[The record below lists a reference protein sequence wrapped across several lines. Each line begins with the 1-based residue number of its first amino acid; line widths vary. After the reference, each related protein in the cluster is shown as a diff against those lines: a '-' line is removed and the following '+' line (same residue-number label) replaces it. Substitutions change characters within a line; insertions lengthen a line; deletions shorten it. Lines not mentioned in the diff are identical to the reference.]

1 MKKITTLLIALLF
14 FTHTFSQTTTGIVA
28 YFPFN
33 GTVTDA
39 GPNSISATNFGATAT
54 TNNAGVAN
62 KAMAFSNTN
71 ANTLIV
77 DQYATHA
84 INATT
89 SFVTTQNFTIAFACK
104 ITSLPTS
111 GGAGL
116 YDNNLNYGG
125 PGVWAWKSNGFPQI
139 QFNFKNGSVGT
150 TNGAFTLGT
159 WFHVAAVHNGSSLI
173 IYINGVQI
181 ISGTQGSTNPTY
193 SFPARIGTMFASS
206 FSPPQYNGLNGSI
219 DELRIYNRAL
229 TAAEIA
235 LLSSSALPI
244 KLTSFTTTTQ
254 SSNVLLKWQ
263 TASES
268 NTLHY
273 LVQRSTNGTQFA
285 NIGTVNAKGNSAVTT
300 NYTYTDGNATAIPN
314 TKALNYRLQSVDID
328 GKTQYSP
335 VVSVAITNKT
345 DAVLILQN
353 PVKNNVA
360 LQITSTAQQQASITI
375 TNSMGQVM
383 SNTNYTLSP
392 GSTSLSI
399 PALQL
404 SKGIYFITVHY
415 NNTKQTIPIL
425 KE

>member
-1 MKKITTLLIALLF
+1 MKKTTTLLIAWLF
-14 FTHTFSQTTTGIVA
+14 FTHTFSQTTTGMVA
-28 YFPFN
+28 YFPLN
-33 GTVTDA
+33 GTVADA
-39 GPNSISATNFGATAT
+39 GPNSISATNVGANAT

-62 KAMAFSNTN
+62 SAMGFSNTN

-84 INATT
+84 INANT
-89 SFVTTQNFTIAFACK
+89 SFAAAQNFTIAFACK

-125 PGVWAWKSNGFPQI
+125 SGVWAWKSNGFPQI

-159 WFHVAAVHNGSSLI
+159 WFHVAAVHSGTSLI

-181 ISGTQGSTNPTY
+181 ISGTQGSTNPIY

-206 FSPPQYNGLNGSI
+206 FSPPQYNGLNGSL

-229 TAAEIA
+229 TVAEI
-235 LLSSSALPI
+235 LVLSQRALPI
-244 KLTSFTTTTQ
+244 KLTSFTATTQ

-268 NTLHY
+268 NTLQY
-273 LVQRSTNGTQFA
+273 LVQRSTNGTQFT
-285 NIGTVNAKGNSAVTT
+285 NIGTVHAKGSSAVTS
-300 NYTYTDGNATAIPN
+300 NYTYTDGNVVASISSSVIY
-314 TKALNYRLQSVDID
+314 YRLQSVDID

-335 VVSVAITNKT
+335 IVSVAITNKT
-345 DAVLILQN
+345 DGIVLLQN

-360 LQITSTAQQQASITI
+360 LQITSTTLQQANIII
-375 TNSMGQVM
+375 TNSMGQIVCTTHYM
-383 SNTNYTLSP
+383 LSL
-392 GSTSLSI
+392 GSTSLSV

-404 SKGIYFITVHY
+404 SKGIYYVTVHY
-415 NNTKQTIPIL
+415 NNTQQTLPIL